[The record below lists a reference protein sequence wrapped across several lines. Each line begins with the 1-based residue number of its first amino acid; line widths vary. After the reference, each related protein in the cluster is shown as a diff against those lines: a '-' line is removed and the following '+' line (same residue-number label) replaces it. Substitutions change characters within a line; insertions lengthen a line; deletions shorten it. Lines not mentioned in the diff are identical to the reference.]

1 MEKEIKYLIIL
12 LTYISISIAAEGKIG
27 GVTYFNYTNA
37 EEKSA
42 FNFQRQYFSYGIDI
56 SDEVKFKVVF
66 DVGPTNKGDVVYL
79 NNEGVPENISED
91 TRLVAFLKKA
101 QIDYKT
107 SYGKLSLGMIGMN
120 TYNIQ
125 EKNWG
130 YRFIEKSAM
139 DKYGFSSTADLG
151 IGFSRSITDQL
162 NMSLQIVNGEGFKK
176 PQSDKYHKIAF
187 NSTYGERNLVKN
199 SGFNA
204 GVVYTTEQTDNKP
217 NIMTSLFGGFAGM
230 GLRLGGQ
237 YNVVRDGQTK
247 LVVIDSVG
255 AIGAT
260 VELESNIISVSANY
274 AVRNNI
280 DIFARYDMVD
290 DNDITNKNGENYLVT
305 GIVLTCNGGISVA
318 PNVRIT
324 TSEDETDSVTEY
336 KINFQFKF

>member
-1 MEKEIKYLIIL
+1 MEKEMKYLIIL
-12 LTYISISIAAEGKIG
+12 ITYISISIAADGKIG

-37 EEKSA
+37 EEESP
-42 FNFQRQYFSYGIDI
+42 FNFQRQYFGYGGDI
-56 SDEVKFKVVF
+56 SDQVSFKILF
-66 DVGPTNKGDVVYL
+66 DVGRTNKNDG
-79 NNEGVPENISED
+79 ED
-91 TRLVAFLKKA
+91 SRLVAFLKKA
-101 QIDYKT
+101 QFDYST
-107 SYGKLSLGMIGMN
+107 SYGKISMGLIGMN

-130 YRFIEKSAM
+130 YRFIEKSAI
-139 DKYGFSSTADLG
+139 DKYRFSSTADLG

>member
-1 MEKEIKYLIIL
+1 MNKIAVALCTFCII
-12 LTYISISIAAEGKIG
+12 YAEGKIG
-27 GVTYFNYTNA
+27 GVTYFDLINSDDST
-37 EEKSA
+37 A
-42 FNFQRQYFSYGIDI
+42 FNFQRQYFGYGGDI
-56 SDEVKFKVVF
+56 SDQVSFKILF
-66 DVGPTNKGDVVYL
+66 DVGRTNKNDG
-79 NNEGVPENISED
+79 ED
-91 TRLVAFLKKA
+91 SRLVAFLKKA
-101 QIDYKT
+101 QFDYST
-107 SYGKLSLGMIGMN
+107 SYGKISMGLIGMN

-130 YRFIEKSAM
+130 YRFIEKSAI
-139 DKYGFSSTADLG
+139 DKYRFSSTADLG

-247 LVVIDSVG
+247 LVVIDSDG

-260 VELESNIISVSANY
+260 VELESNINSVSANY

>member
-12 LTYISISIAAEGKIG
+12 LTYISISIAADGKIG

-42 FNFQRQYFSYGIDI
+42 FIFQRQYFSYGVNV
-56 SDEVKFKVVF
+56 SDDVSFKVIF

-101 QIDYKT
+101 QIDYRT
-107 SYGKLSLGMIGMN
+107 SYGKISMGLIGMN

-130 YRFIEKSAM
+130 YRFIEKSAI
-139 DKYGFSSTADLG
+139 DKNGFSSTADLG
-151 IGFSRSITDQL
+151 IGFSRVLVNQL
-162 NMSLQIVNGEGFKK
+162 KMSLQVVNGEGYKN

-187 NSTYGERNLVKN
+187 NSTYGEHNLVKN

-204 GVVYTTEQTDNKP
+204 GVVYTTEQTDDKP
-217 NIMTSLFGGFAGM
+217 NTMISLFGGFSGL

-237 YNVVRDGQTK
+237 FNMLKEGG
-247 LVVIDSVG
+247 I
-255 AIGAT
+255 
-260 VELESNIISVSANY
+260 ESQIISVSSNY
-274 AVRNNI
+274 SVTDKLDAFV
-280 DIFARYDMVD
+280 RYDMFD
-290 DNDITNKNGENYLVT
+290 PNTDGIEQELHGFTITTERKDNSTYLIAGIQLSCGNGL
-305 GIVLTCNGGISVA
+305 LVA
-318 PNVRIT
+318 PNIRMESYEDDLN
-324 TSEDETDSVTEY
+324 SETEY

>member
-1 MEKEIKYLIIL
+1 MEKEMKYLIIL
-12 LTYISISIAAEGKIG
+12 LTYISISIAADGKIG

-66 DVGPTNKGDVVYL
+66 DVGRTDVGTVLMKDGDYK
-79 NNEGVPENISED
+79 SED

-101 QIDYKT
+101 QIDYRT
-107 SYGKLSLGMIGMN
+107 SYGKISMGLIGMN

-151 IGFSRSITDQL
+151 IGFSRALVNQL
-162 NMSLQIVNGEGFKK
+162 KMSLQVVNGEGYKN

-187 NSTYGERNLVKN
+187 NSTYGEHNLVKN

-204 GVVYTTEQTDNKP
+204 GVVYTTEQTDDKP
-217 NIMTSLFGGFAGM
+217 NTMISLFGGFAGM

-237 YNVVRDGQTK
+237 FNMLTK
-247 LVVIDSVG
+247 GGI
-255 AIGAT
+255 
-260 VELESNIISVSANY
+260 ESQVISVSSNY
-274 AVRNNI
+274 SVTDKLDAFV
-280 DIFARYDMVD
+280 RYDMFD
-290 DNDITNKNGENYLVT
+290 PNIDEIDEGKDNSTYLIAGIQLSCGNGL
-305 GIVLTCNGGISVA
+305 LVA
-318 PNVRIT
+318 PNIRME
-324 TSEDETDSVTEY
+324 SYEDDLDSATEY